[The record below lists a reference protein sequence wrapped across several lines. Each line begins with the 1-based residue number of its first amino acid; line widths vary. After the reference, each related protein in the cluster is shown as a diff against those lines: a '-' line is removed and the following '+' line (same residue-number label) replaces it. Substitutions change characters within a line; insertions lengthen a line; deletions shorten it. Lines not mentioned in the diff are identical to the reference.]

1 MKSSSPT
8 NNFSLKK
15 IKNYAQFFFFLFSLF
30 WTYLLLYSQL
40 PSTRSQ
46 ITCHL
51 PFSFFPY
58 QNHLQFGSFYKNF
71 SFFFIHHSPILQ
83 SLFLL
88 LLIWW
93 PLRVWTMCAIG
104 WGNLKI
110 CLNFYVIT
118 WPLLVLPH
126 ILWLFWSNQIKTKP
140 KKWSKY
146 CWLKWKPGT
155 KCSN

>member
-1 MKSSSPT
+1 MKNSSPT
-8 NNFSLKK
+8 NNFSFKK
-15 IKNYAQFFFFLFSLF
+15 IKNYAQFFFFFFFFFF

-40 PSTRSQ
+40 PNTRSQ

-88 LLIWW
+88 LLIVDW
-93 PLRVWTMCAIG
+93 
-104 WGNLKI
+104 NES
-110 CLNFYVIT
+110 
-118 WPLLVLPH
+118 LVLSVAIKSCSRMDTSKAEIRVCNANFSWRIDDFFFNVFFVFH
-126 ILWLFWSNQIKTKP
+126 STFYFIIIIIWLS
-140 KKWSKY
+140 
-146 CWLKWKPGT
+146 G
-155 KCSN
+155 